1 MPTIIIDGQEI
12 ECRAGIPILQA
23 ALEAGLNIPHYCYH
37 PGLSVVASCRLCLME
52 MKMPHPQTRELEW
65 APKLFPSCQTMVRDG
80 LEVRFSS
87 ELVRQNQKRVM
98 EYYLLNHPLDCPV
111 CDKAGECHLQDYT
124 EHFGEPT
131 SRMVEDKHKNPK
143 KDIGPRT
150 LLYSDR
156 CVLCGRCV
164 RFAQEITGTAELA
177 VTNRGSRGE
186 VDVFPGRPLDSKLQG
201 NVVDLCP
208 VGALVSKDFLFKQRV
223 WLLQEVKSVCPGCSR
238 GCTVHV
244 DQNENRV
251 YRLRPRYNEKV
262 NEWWMCDD
270 GRFGFKYVHRDDRLN
285 QPRIRRGAE
294 WAPVSW
300 EELPEILRFRFERAA
315 KAADDG
321 AAVAAVLSPMMSCE
335 EAWLLARF
343 IRDVAPQTAL
353 VLGPIPVEGDD
364 ATFPKGS
371 AGVPPASGFVIKAER
386 CPNRRG
392 IERVIEHFGGA
403 TLTFGDFAGQA
414 GEGKFKAAYVV
425 GGYANEWVSKD
436 CAKALAKVEFL
447 VLHDLFA
454 SPLGATATVQIP
466 SASWAEREGSFMN
479 CAGLLQPFERA
490 IVPLEGVKA
499 DGQFLYEL
507 CGERGLFR
515 AAKVR
520 EALAAAVPIFGDVYV
535 PPDPPRHAH

>member
-1 MPTIIIDGQEI
+1 MPTITIDGRET
-12 ECRAGIPILQA
+12 ECREGIPVLQA

-80 LEVRFSS
+80 LEVRFNS

-111 CDKAGECHLQDYT
+111 CDKAGECYLQDYA

-164 RFAQEITGTAELA
+164 RFAQEITATAELA
-177 VTNRGSRGE
+177 VTNRGSHNE
-186 VDVFPGRPLDSKLQG
+186 IDVFPGRPLDNKLQG

-223 WLLQEVKSVCPGCSR
+223 WFLQEARSVCPGCSR
-238 GCTVHV
+238 GCTIYV

-251 YRLRPRYNEKV
+251 YRLRPRFNEKV

-270 GRFGFKYVHRDDRLN
+270 GRFGFKYVHREDRLN

-294 WAPVSW
+294 WASVSW
-300 EELPEILRFRFERAA
+300 QELPEILRFRFERAA
-315 KAADDG
+315 SANDG
-321 AAVAAVLSPMMSCE
+321 AAMAVVLSPMMSCE

-343 IRDVAPQTAL
+343 IRDLAPQAAL
-353 VLGPIPVEGDD
+353 VSGPVPVEGEDE
-364 ATFPKGS
+364 AFPK
-371 AGVPPASGFVIKAER
+371 GFVIKAER
-386 CPNRRG
+386 CPNQRG
-392 IERVIEHFGGA
+392 VQKIIEHFGGTA
-403 TLTFGDFAGQA
+403 LTFGDFVGAA
-414 GEGKFKAAYVV
+414 GEGKYKAVYAV
-425 GGYANEWVSKD
+425 GGYPREWVTKD
-436 CAKALAKVEFL
+436 IAKALANVEL
-447 VLHDLFA
+447 LAAHDLFFSA
-454 SPLGATATVQIP
+454 LDATATVQIP
-466 SASWAEREGSFMN
+466 GASWAEREGSFVN
-479 CAGLLQPFERA
+479 CDGLLQPFERA

-520 EALAAAVPIFGDVYV
+520 EAMAAAVPSFGEVYV
-535 PPDPPRHAH
+535 PPDPPKHAH